1 MENTTSIIPAAT
13 TITHNEDHS
22 GAISDEHLVGLWLSQ
37 KSVNTRAA
45 YMADTAKFMAHLRVR
60 GLGIRQATLADI
72 QGYVDT
78 IEGAPA
84 TKARRVSS
92 MKSLLSFAYRT
103 GYVAFN
109 VGKAI
114 VVPKVPNDLAERILT
129 EEQVIRMISVV
140 KPGRDQVLIRLLY
153 VSGLR
158 VSEVEGLRWKHV
170 HLGDGEA
177 RLTVHGKGGKTRHI
191 LLTATVTQ
199 QLEALRGDDYKDDDA
214 VFLSR
219 TRKPLRKRDIRR
231 VVAKVAKTAGLK
243 QAVSP
248 HWMRHAHASH
258 ALDRGAPIHLV
269 QQDLG
274 HASLTT
280 TSRYVHANPA
290 DGSARYLL
298 A

>member
-1 MENTTSIIPAAT
+1 MPHQTQCAKAAQLIDIYNELPNKGGIDVWSFAHPCFFRSLRITTTPYLVRLHPPYPQLHIPT
-13 TITHNEDHS
+13 
-22 GAISDEHLVGLWLSQ
+22 SD
-37 KSVNTRAA
+37 A
-45 YMADTAKFMAHLRVR
+45 YM
-60 GLGIRQATLADI
+60 
-72 QGYVDT
+72 
-78 IEGAPA
+78 P
-84 TKARRVSS
+84 
-92 MKSLLSFAYRT
+92 
-103 GYVAFN
+103 FN

-129 EEQVIRMISVV
+129 EEQVIRMISVA
-140 KPGRDQVLIRLLY
+140 KPCRDQVLIRLLY
-153 VSGLR
+153 VSGLG
-158 VSEVEGLRWKHV
+158 VSEVEGLQWKHV

-191 LLTATVTQ
+191 LLTPTVTQ
-199 QLEALRGDDYKDDDA
+199 ELEVLRGDDHNEDDA

-231 VVAKVAKTAGLK
+231 VVAKVAEAAGLK

-274 HASLTT
+274 HANLTT

-290 DGSARYLL
+290 DGSARYLS